1 MPKDGSRID
10 AVRIMKN
17 AILGNVQTYRICM
30 KETGMTNKTMEDL
43 EKFVQQLEEELSRL
57 EKS

>member
-1 MPKDGSRID
+1 MPEGGGRID
-10 AVRIMKN
+10 AVRIMRQS
-17 AILGNVQTYRICM
+17 ILGNVQAYRICK
-30 KETGMTNKTMEDL
+30 KETGMTNETMENL